1 LAAEVFG
8 DLKFD
13 AFKTD
18 MGIVG
23 TRWKEEPPFIFKT
36 HPGQAFAGKATFEPG
51 LGATIADAVIGSCS
65 AYPFFEKKFVATGR
79 ERLEVRDGGFVAN
92 NPTHYAIAD
101 ATESLGFTR
110 GAGHASA
117 QTGS

>member
-23 TRWKEEPPFIFKT
+23 TRWNEERPIIFKT
-36 HPGQAFAGKATFEPG
+36 NPGQAFAGKDTFEPG
-51 LGATIADAVIGSCS
+51 LGAT
-65 AYPFFEKKFVATGR
+65 P
-79 ERLEVRDGGFVAN
+79 
-92 NPTHYAIAD
+92 
-101 ATESLGFTR
+101 
-110 GAGHASA
+110 
-117 QTGS
+117 